1 MTLLG
6 LIIEPYKGQFKEEMK
21 TKGGEGEKDENI
33 FDNIYETR
41 PQMNVNK
48 ENIPNDGKWFSDEI
62 HHKIIIILWSKN
74 EMWTHQGN

>member
-6 LIIEPYKGQFKEEMK
+6 LIFEPYKGQFKEEMK

-33 FDNIYETR
+33 FDNLYETR

-48 ENIPNDGKWFSDEI
+48 EIYQMMENDSGMKF
-62 HHKIIIILWSKN
+62 IIKL
-74 EMWTHQGN
+74 

>member
-48 ENIPNDGKWFSDEI
+48 ENIPNDGK
-62 HHKIIIILWSKN
+62 
-74 EMWTHQGN
+74 

>member
-6 LIIEPYKGQFKEEMK
+6 LIFELYKGQFKEEMK
-21 TKGGEGEKDENI
+21 TKGCEGEKDENI

-48 ENIPNDGKWFSDEI
+48 EIYQMMENDSVTKFI
-62 HHKIIIILWSKN
+62 TKL
-74 EMWTHQGN
+74 